1 MKKLLQK
8 KQWMMLSLVAALGLA
23 VYLKYYF
30 TKDPLLK
37 SDPTGS
43 AVVSSQTEGDNSRTL
58 GETSFVEESA
68 PESSDTSKTL
78 PVQGKAEDNKTGSG
92 NEASRPAEAGL
103 QSGSYFDNARASRT
117 KAREEAVR
125 TLEDTLGG
133 ASSTAEQKS
142 AAAKQASAIAENILQ
157 ESNVEN
163 LVTAKGFSDCVA
175 FIENGTCSVVVASAE
190 LKPQESLQIL
200 EIVMGQTGLP
210 AKNVQ
215 ITPVAG
221 K

>member
-1 MKKLLQK
+1 M
-8 KQWMMLSLVAALGLA
+8 
-23 VYLKYYF
+23 
-30 TKDPLLK
+30 
-37 SDPTGS
+37 
-43 AVVSSQTEGDNSRTL
+43 
-58 GETSFVEESA
+58 
-68 PESSDTSKTL
+68 
-78 PVQGKAEDNKTGSG
+78 
-92 NEASRPAEAGL
+92 
-103 QSGSYFDNARASRT
+103 
-117 KAREEAVR
+117 
-125 TLEDTLGG
+125 EDTLGG